1 MSAVESAAHQRVRPG
16 LSPTGGLTPSPA
28 LACGPSAKILDATAS
43 AVFSRR
49 RKDEYDSLLL
59 VSEIR
64 SCRVSYQDSDGI
76 RHSVE
81 VTAETLYEAAVL
93 GIKALQLANWSS
105 APIMIDITVRA
116 PETTHTIKTTA
127 LSSWLS
133 GHGRSPRE
141 QMLKVRLRQ
150 LLGQ

>member
-1 MSAVESAAHQRVRPG
+1 M
-16 LSPTGGLTPSPA
+16 
-28 LACGPSAKILDATAS
+28 K
-43 AVFSRR
+43 
-49 RKDEYDSLLL
+49 SLLL
-59 VSEIR
+59 VPKIR

-105 APIMIDITVRA
+105 APIMIDVTVKA

-141 QMLKVRLRQ
+141 QMLKVRLRE

>member
-1 MSAVESAAHQRVRPG
+1 M
-16 LSPTGGLTPSPA
+16 TPSRVLGSEPA
-28 LACGPSAKILDATAS
+28 ARILDAT
-43 AVFSRR
+43 VELSRPQYR
-49 RKDEYDSLLL
+49 RIKGEYDSLLL
-59 VSEIR
+59 VPEIR
-64 SCRVSYQDSDGI
+64 SCRVSYQDPDGI

-93 GIKALQLANWSS
+93 GIKALQLANGSS
-105 APIMIDITVRA
+105 APIMIDVTVKA

-141 QMLKVRLRQ
+141 QMLKVRLRE

>member
-1 MSAVESAAHQRVRPG
+1 MIVCCWCRKFVR
-16 LSPTGGLTPSPA
+16 A
-28 LACGPSAKILDATAS
+28 EC
-43 AVFSRR
+43 
-49 RKDEYDSLLL
+49 
-59 VSEIR
+59 
-64 SCRVSYQDSDGI
+64 SYQDSDGI

-105 APIMIDITVRA
+105 APIMIDITVKA

-133 GHGRSPRE
+133 GMAGVLASRCSRYGCANCSVSSSTSVRE
-141 QMLKVRLRQ
+141 RIRIP
-150 LLGQ
+150 